1 MAITWPLS
9 GSGPPKE
16 SWDME
21 QIRQHFKKVVTL
33 SDKDW
38 QVFSSKLV
46 KCHFPKKALVLEA
59 GQTEEYLSFIETGV
73 IRFVIPHR
81 ENELTFGFAF
91 EHSFVSA
98 YDSFL
103 TQTPSAYQLETLSQT
118 VLWRLTYTDLQHIYR
133 ETKIGNTIGRFAS
146 EELFLKKAKRE
157 LSLLNAT
164 AEERYLT
171 LFTEQ
176 PHLLKRIP
184 LKYIASYIGITPQA
198 LSRIRRRI
206 S

>member
-1 MAITWPLS
+1 MAINGLLS

-21 QIRQHFKKVVTL
+21 QIRLHFEKVVTL

-38 QVFSSKLV
+38 QLFSSKLV
-46 KCHFPKKALVLEA
+46 KCRFPKKALVLEV

-133 ETKIGNTIGRFAS
+133 ETKIGNTIGRFAG

-164 AEERYLT
+164 AEERYLN